1 MLKTVA
7 SILAQALSLK
17 STSTTGQLQ
26 ITGPGAGTTRTMTV
40 PDANFTAA
48 RTDAGQ
54 TFTGNQTISG
64 SLTMEIA
71 RFNNIGTAQT
81 LSVVDQSGGTA
92 TVTAMQPGIGFTTYI
107 FPFCKR
113 GGTLV
118 LGVASKATS
127 GAEPLTSILP
137 VAGSIV
143 FTPIAGNTFIVASL
157 QYTPF
162 GA

>member
-17 STSTTGQLQ
+17 STATTGQLQ

-48 RTDAGQ
+48 RTDAAQ
-54 TFTGNQTISG
+54 AFTGNQTFNDAIIID
-64 SLTMEIA
+64 TD
-71 RFNNIGTAQT
+71 RFNNVGSAQT
-81 LSVVDQSGGTA
+81 LSVVDQSGGTV
-92 TVTAMQPGIGFTTYI
+92 TITAMQPGIGFTTYVI
-107 FPFCKR
+107 PFCKR

-118 LGVASKATS
+118 IGTASKATS
-127 GAEPLTSILP
+127 GSEPLTSI
-137 VAGSIV
+137 VASAGGIV
-143 FTPIAGNTFIVASL
+143 ITPIAANTFIVSSF

>member
-26 ITGPGAGTTRTMTV
+26 ITGPAAGSTRTMTV

-48 RTDAGQ
+48 RTDAAQ
-54 TFTGNQTISG
+54 TFTGNQTING
-64 SLTMEIA
+64 ALVVNTA
-71 RFNNIGTAQT
+71 QFNNVGSAQT
-81 LSVVDQSGGTA
+81 LTVTDYTGGTV
-92 TVTAMQPGIGFTTYI
+92 TITAMQPGIGFTTYTI
-107 FPFCKR
+107 PFAKR
-113 GGTLV
+113 AGTLV
-118 LGVASKATS
+118 IGIPSKATS
-127 GAEPLTSILP
+127 AADPLSTV
-137 VAGSIV
+137 VAS
-143 FTPIAGNTFIVASL
+143 AGNIVITPLAANTYIVASL